1 MIGLLNERRDGN
13 FGLLKLSRAFKF
25 AIQQAMSK
33 AFDMPIPFETA
44 AGAWHTNINSFLT
57 MKPRE
62 SFGFMVFTSSICV
75 GRRDAMLELAFYARS
90 LSRAFAQSPGN
101 FLLRVELA
109 PPPRQLVGA

>member
-13 FGLLKLSRAFKF
+13 FGLLRLSKAFKF

-44 AGAWHTNINSFLT
+44 AGAWHTNINSSLT

-62 SFGFMVFTSSICV
+62 SSASWFLQ
-75 GRRDAMLELAFYARS
+75 A
-90 LSRAFAQSPGN
+90 AFA
-101 FLLRVELA
+101 LA
-109 PPPRQLVGA
+109 DEMRCWSWLFMRDR